1 MEYTDKILNVA
12 QTIVD
17 GMKCLKKNE
26 NATGASGAGAPTDPP
41 LKTLDARDTAEE
53 IQERVK
59 AKQEILKKMHNAN
72 ERDALVSARAASR
85 AASRAAA
92 ARAHSNFLN
101 TLPAPPAPGAGAPP
115 PPPPPAPGAGAPPP
129 PPPPAP
135 GAAAPGAAAPAP
147 SSLLAPPG
155 ARALQP
161 ALSRAKPPAA
171 ARAHSNFLNT
181 LPAPPAPGAGAPP
194 PPPPAAAKGVA
205 MPVVPLL
212 RDGGGRRIIPT
223 VRLTAAHHKGRVAFP
238 GTRRTVNKRTNTKRR
253 STYRR

>member
-115 PPPPPAPGAGAPPP
+115 PPPP
-129 PPPPAP
+129 
-135 GAAAPGAAAPAP
+135 
-147 SSLLAPPG
+147 
-155 ARALQP
+155 
-161 ALSRAKPPAA
+161 
-171 ARAHSNFLNT
+171 
-181 LPAPPAPGAGAPP
+181 
-194 PPPPAAAKGVA
+194 AAAKGVA